1 MRYKS
6 LSILDSMGS
15 THYALGVAGAF
26 RRQFLTR
33 ALAERGDQGHGVRH
47 CGTIEQ
53 QRQAGRGHG
62 PWMNLTGQ
70 SRGSLFCLLC
80 GIGARVR
87 TH

>member
-62 PWMNLTGQ
+62 PLDELD
-70 SRGSLFCLLC
+70 GSVEGKPILPV
-80 GIGARVR
+80 VR
-87 TH
+87 HWS